1 MMLRS
6 IVRVVSW
13 TVGEMRKEGL
23 ASGKVIIVGSRLDWG
38 ILNAV
43 AQSAANSLCMISRTW

>member
-1 MMLRS
+1 MLRS

-23 ASGKVIIVGSRLDWG
+23 ASGTVIIVGSILDRE
-38 ILNAV
+38 ILYAV
-43 AQSAANSLCMISRTW
+43 APRVASRLCTSFRI